1 MNITEGRIW
10 YYGNRTLK
18 QAELFH
24 PTIDGGY
31 FEHFQYI
38 LLIWIAS
45 LSFLIFLRQD
55 RWTFPIPLI
64 YLFLFFDD
72 ALSLHDAVFSEYLI
86 PIFQKTF
93 LINQSILRI
102 KDFAEITYWIIVL
115 FLILLISIPSYRKCS
130 KNGKAFFINNFKFFF
145 GLAFFASFIDI
156 VESNIDRL
164 ATLYNLDFI
173 ASLKVGSILTLI
185 EELGEISVIA
195 LICIWIFSVTINK
208 SLLKR

>member
-38 LLIWIAS
+38 LLLWITS

-115 FLILLISIPSYRKCS
+115 FCILLISIPSYRKCS
-130 KNGKAFFINNFKFFF
+130 KNGKVFFINNFKFYF

-173 ASLKVGSILTLI
+173 ASLKVGSILVLI

-195 LICIWIFSVTINK
+195 LICIWIFSVAINK